1 MKIGFYAFTGTG
13 NTRRVCQILAKE
25 LEELGVASE
34 VNLVRAQRALPSPDE
49 YDALV
54 AAFPVHGFNAPTAM
68 LDFLKEL
75 PVCAAGNEKPV
86 WILRVSGEPL
96 GLNHAAGILPK
107 RILHNRGYA
116 VKGEFAYVM
125 PYNIIFRH
133 SDGMAARMYR
143 AAKLLAYKDA
153 RAIVAGEGKLYF
165 NGPFR
170 RLVSFVCRIE
180 HVAMPMMGRYF
191 RTTEACAG
199 CGACEKLC
207 PRGNISI
214 QDGKPVFGH
223 ACVGCM
229 ACAFGCPQDAIR
241 ISVLDGWRVNGAYTF
256 DAKAAEDGE
265 VCDYCKKAYLRYFRE
280 AEAGTA
286 FGGENFAR
294 EEFMDFHGYA
304 Q

>member
-13 NTRRVCQILAKE
+13 NTRRVCGMLA
-25 LEELGVASE
+25 EELQNIGVNAE
-34 VNLVRAQRALPSPDE
+34 VNLIRAGQTLPDPEE
-49 YDALV
+49 YDAVV

-68 LDFLKEL
+68 LDFLKGL
-75 PVCAAGNEKPV
+75 PVCAVGEEKPA

-107 RILHNRGYA
+107 RILSARGYV

-133 SDGMAARMYR
+133 SDGMAARMLR

-153 RAIVAGEGKLYF
+153 QTILQGEGKLYF

-170 RLVSFVCRIE
+170 RLVSFICRIE
-180 HVAMPMMGRYF
+180 HTAMPIMGKCF
-191 RTTEACAG
+191 RTAENCTG
-199 CGACEKLC
+199 CGACAKLC

-214 QDGKPVFGH
+214 ENGKPVFH
-223 ACVGCM
+223 KSCVGCM
-229 ACAFGCPQDAIR
+229 ACAFGCPQDAVR
-241 ISVLDGWRVNGAYTF
+241 ISVLDGWRVNGAYRFGGEPAT
-256 DAKAAEDGE
+256 DGE
-265 VCDYCKKAYLRYFRE
+265 VCDYCKKEYLRYFRE

-286 FGGENFAR
+286 YENGASDPADR
-294 EEFMDFHGYA
+294 IDFHGYA